1 MTFKRFLLA
10 VVDRWREAHL
20 PRSHKRRIRAAR
32 RVLAKI
38 GDWEAPRIFG
48 YLRKIDP
55 LSFEELTLEA
65 FRRSGYRI
73 KRGRRYSGDGG
84 IDGHV
89 WADGAWAPVQCK
101 RYAAHINHAHVA
113 AFAALVRRRGGTG
126 FFVHT
131 GRTGAAARD
140 DASGTGIRMV
150 SGQRLI
156 DLVRCGRPAISVDD
170 DTYEH
175 NTQHRSIRYVR
186 PRQRAQ
192 GRE

>member
-10 VVDRWREAHL
+10 VVDWWREAHL

-38 GDWEAPRIFG
+38 ADWEAPRIFG

-55 LSFEELTLEA
+55 LAFEELTLEA
-65 FRRSGYRI
+65 FARSGYRI
-73 KRGRRYSGDGG
+73 RRGRRYSGDGG

-89 WADGAWAPVQCK
+89 WIAGHWVPIQCK
-101 RYAAHINHAHVA
+101 RYRNAINPAHVA
-113 AFAALVRRRGGTG
+113 DFAALVRRHGGRG

-131 GRTGAAARD
+131 GRTGPQSRQEAD
-140 DASGTGIRMV
+140 GVMFI

-156 DLVRCGRPAISVDD
+156 ELVTARGISAHGDRG
-170 DTYEH
+170 EH
-175 NTQHRSIRYVR
+175 TIRR
-186 PRQRAQ
+186 LT
-192 GRE
+192 

>member
-1 MTFKRFLLA
+1 MQKVFLA
-10 VVDRWREAHL
+10 VIDWWRERTL

-38 GDWEAPRIFG
+38 ADWEAPRIFG

-55 LSFEELTLEA
+55 LAFEELTLEA
-65 FRRSGYRI
+65 FRRSGHRI

-89 WADGAWAPVQCK
+89 WHEGAWAPIQCK
-101 RYAAHINHAHVA
+101 RYGAHINPEHMRE
-113 AFAALVRRRGGTG
+113 FSALVRRHRGGRG

-131 GRTGAAARD
+131 GRTGP
-140 DASGTGIRMV
+140 ASRASADGIEII

-156 DLVRCGRPAISVDD
+156 DLI
-170 DTYEH
+170 
-175 NTQHRSIRYVR
+175 
-186 PRQRAQ
+186 Q
-192 GRE
+192 GRRS